1 MLLDI
6 LIFTGILFSFLTAFL
21 IWFRFTPT
29 TFTTR
34 LMASYLFLNALCT
47 SFYLLIVY
55 GIINYFPFLY
65 KIPAPISFLIPP
77 ISYIYV
83 RAVLYNQHRFKKK
96 DVIHLIPFIFFTI
109 NYLPFYMM
117 DMAEK
122 SQLVLRVAQ
131 DFELTYTI
139 QNGLLPEWVN
149 IVARSSLAFLYIG
162 LQWKLIYS
170 FFKKHRN
177 ANSKQFN
184 AVKKWV
190 YDLSLMQTFY
200 LFALLVVYVANAF
213 LVVYATP
220 IDDFIRVTA
229 GFMVG
234 VTLLCISGYL
244 LWNPKLLMG
253 MPNLAIRDLE
263 GSKPPKVSSSDFDF
277 ETLHNY
283 LEEHRLFLD
292 ADLKIHSLSET
303 VGISARK
310 ISYFIG
316 ESEYNNFND
325 YINHLRIDHA
335 TSKIKND
342 YLAHYSV
349 EALSEVSGFNS
360 KNAFYR
366 AFKKVHGLTPG
377 KYHENK
383 K

>member
-29 TFTTR
+29 TFNTH
-34 LMASYLFLNALCT
+34 LIASYLFLNALCT

-83 RAVLYNQHRFKKK
+83 RAVLYNQHRFKKV
-96 DVIHLIPFIFFTI
+96 DFVHLIPFMFFTI

-122 SQLVLRVAQ
+122 SRLVLKVTQ
-131 DFELTYTI
+131 DFELTYII

-170 FFKKHRN
+170 FFKKHRK

-190 YDLSLMQTFY
+190 YDLSIMQTLY
-200 LFALLVVYVANAF
+200 LFALLVVYMANAF
-213 LVVYATP
+213 LVVYSTP
-220 IDDFIRVTA
+220 IDDFIRISA
-229 GFMVG
+229 GFLVG
-234 VTLLCISGYL
+234 ATLLCISGYL

-253 MPNLAIRDLE
+253 MPNLAIRDNE
-263 GSKPPKVSSSDFDF
+263 VSKPPREIPSGFDF
-277 ETLHNY
+277 EALHQY
-283 LEEHRLFLD
+283 LEEHHLFLN
-292 ADLKIHSLSET
+292 ADLKIHLLSET

-310 ISYFIG
+310 ISYVIG

-325 YINHLRIDHA
+325 YINHLRIDYA
-335 TSKIKND
+335 TSRIQND
-342 YLAHYSV
+342 YLTHYSV

-377 KYHENK
+377 QYQSK

>member
-6 LIFTGILFSFLTAFL
+6 LIFTGVLFSFLTAFL
-21 IWFRFTPT
+21 IWFRFTPR
-29 TFTTR
+29 TFTTH
-34 LMASYLFLNALCT
+34 LIASYLFLNAICT

-55 GIINYFPFLY
+55 GIINYFPYLY
-65 KIPAPISFLIPP
+65 KMPAPINFLIPP
-77 ISYIYV
+77 ISYMYV
-83 RAVLYNQHRFKKK
+83 RAVLYNQHYFKMQ
-96 DVIHLIPFIFFTI
+96 DVIHLVPFVFFTI
-109 NYLPFYMM
+109 NYLPFYLMPL
-117 DMAEK
+117 AQK
-122 SQLVLRVAQ
+122 SQLVLAVTQ
-131 DFELTYTI
+131 DFERTYII
-139 QNGLLPEWVN
+139 QDGLLPEWVN
-149 IVARSSLAFLYIG
+149 IAARASLAFLYIG
-162 LQWKLIYS
+162 LQWRLIYS
-170 FFKKHRN
+170 FFQKHRN
-177 ANSKQFN
+177 TNSKQFN

-220 IDDFIRVTA
+220 IDDFIRVSA

-234 VTLLCISGYL
+234 VTLFCISGYL
-244 LWNPKLLMG
+244 LWNPDLLMG
-253 MPNLAIRDLE
+253 MPNLAIRDPE
-263 GSKPPKVSSSDFDF
+263 RSKPPKVSSSDFDF
-277 ETLHNY
+277 EALHNY

-303 VGISARK
+303 VGISPRK
-310 ISYFIG
+310 ISRSIS
-316 ESEYNNFND
+316 ESEFDNFND

-335 TSKIKND
+335 TAKIKND

-377 KYHENK
+377 KYRSK